1 VWAYLNEDASH
12 LFYSSP
18 QLLFQGILDRLIKT
32 GKGGVRLVK
41 TDASWF
47 GVTFKEDADLVRSE
61 LDQLTAEEGYPRN
74 LWFEV
79 TN

>member
-1 VWAYLNEDASH
+1 
-12 LFYSSP
+12 
-18 QLLFQGILDRLIKT
+18 
-32 GKGGVRLVK
+32 VRLVK